1 MSKVHPLKAT
11 PRRHSSKMDN
21 EISVTSVF
29 NKICELDNTESLN
42 LSITGNEELVINYQ
56 IPVHIVNEHLQKV
69 NTDTIYLRPWKA
81 QAPGATTLT
90 NLQLNTTS
98 KWNRYMTT
106 KDIDPNI
113 RFDLPSLEHLFSTD
127 ERVSYLETNRA
138 EGIRNRRLDPLEDL
152 EEGDED

>member
-1 MSKVHPLKAT
+1 MAKIYRFKAT
-11 PRRHSSKMDN
+11 PRRHSAKMDN
-21 EISVTSVF
+21 EISVTGLF

-90 NLQLNTTS
+90 NLQLNPTS

>member
-1 MSKVHPLKAT
+1 MSKVYTLKAT

-81 QAPGATTLT
+81 QVSGATTLT

-98 KWNRYMTT
+98 KWNRFMTT
-106 KDIDPNI
+106 DDIDPNK

-127 ERVSYLETNRA
+127 ERVSYKETNRA
-138 EGIRNRRLDPLEDL
+138 EGIRNRRLDPLEEL
-152 EEGDED
+152 T